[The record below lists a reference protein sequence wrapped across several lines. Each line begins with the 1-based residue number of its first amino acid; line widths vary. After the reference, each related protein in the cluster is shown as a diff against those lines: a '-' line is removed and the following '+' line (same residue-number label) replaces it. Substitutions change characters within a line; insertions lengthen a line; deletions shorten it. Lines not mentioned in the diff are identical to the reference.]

1 VQGGQLGAFLPFI
14 IIIAVFYFLM
24 IRPQQK
30 KDKAMKEMLNA
41 LKVGDNITTIGGI
54 YGKIVR
60 LKDDVVTIEVGPDK
74 LKLVMARWSIRS
86 VDIEEEDDD
95 DNDNDDE

>member
-14 IIIAVFYFLM
+14 IIILVFYFLM

-30 KDKAMKEMLNA
+30 RDKAMREMLEA
-41 LKVGDNITTIGGI
+41 LKVGDNVTTIGGI

-60 LKDDVVTIEVGPDK
+60 IKDEVITIEVGPDK
-74 LKLVMARWSIRS
+74 VKLVMARWSIRS
-86 VDIEEEDDD
+86 VDNEEDDD
-95 DNDNDDE
+95 DDEE

>member
-1 VQGGQLGAFLPFI
+1 MQGGQLGAFLPFI

-30 KDKAMKEMLNA
+30 RNKAMREMLDA

-54 YGKIVR
+54 YGKIIR

-74 LKLVMARWSIRS
+74 VKLVMARWSIRS
-86 VDIEEEDDD
+86 VDNEEDDD
-95 DNDNDDE
+95 NNDDE